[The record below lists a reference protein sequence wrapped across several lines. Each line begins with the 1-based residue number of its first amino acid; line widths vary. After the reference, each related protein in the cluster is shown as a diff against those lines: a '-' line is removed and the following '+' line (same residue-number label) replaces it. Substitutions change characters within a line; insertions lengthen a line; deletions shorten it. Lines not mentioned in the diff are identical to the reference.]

1 MKILT
6 LEPIEESE
14 IPAHNSVFINEVK
27 LSDFKHVLQKN
38 NIASELSGGTLW
50 CANSTLAIR
59 RVSKAISNDI
69 SVKRFFFFINFC
81 LFRLIQESSAL
92 KVACQTITTEFGSY
106 SMTYTPL
113 FDLTFSYLIN
123 I

>member
-6 LEPIEESE
+6 LEPIEESD

-59 RVSKAISNDI
+59 RVSK
-69 SVKRFFFFINFC
+69 RFPIYVYKLMKNNMAR
-81 LFRLIQESSAL
+81 LFRLIPESSA
-92 KVACQTITTEFGSY
+92 
-106 SMTYTPL
+106 
-113 FDLTFSYLIN
+113 
-123 I
+123 